1 MKKIGIISY
10 FNYYNYGSM
19 LQGYALQKYISGMS
33 SDVDC
38 EIINYRNQATGK
50 ASKLELL
57 KIRLKRITFYITH
70 LKEIRIRARYATKM
84 TIRNAKFDSFL
95 KDYTCVTDTLYRT
108 KQQLKDKP
116 PVYDLYVTGSD
127 QTWSPKVSGGYQTT
141 PMFLDFAIEGSRK
154 AAYAPCVGVNSF
166 TDVQKEFLKNKLE
179 EYSLIS
185 CREVKGAKL
194 LSDITGNDVPAVVDP
209 TLLLTGDQW
218 REVMNPSTV
227 KKPYIF
233 CYFLGDRQYY
243 RDFAYHL
250 SQQTGL
256 PVYYIPVNWKE
267 YSDEDNRIWD
277 AGPREFVGLI
287 EGAEFV
293 CTDSFHGVAFS
304 SNLNKN
310 FFAFV
315 KHAGNANAGDNSR
328 LFDYLDRIGLADRL
342 LTTYDGNDIDITPI
356 DYSFANKKLE
366 EDRAKSFSYLEKL
379 IAL

>member
-19 LQGYALQKYISGMS
+19 LQGYALQKYISSMS
-33 SDVDC
+33 NDVDC

-50 ASKLELL
+50 ASKWELF
-57 KIRLKRITFYITH
+57 KIRLKRITYYITH
-70 LKEIRIRARYATKM
+70 LKEIRIKAKYTAKM
-84 TIRNAKFDSFL
+84 SVRNVEFDIFL
-95 KDYTCVTDTLYRT
+95 RDYTHVTKTFYRT
-108 KQQLKDKP
+108 KQQLIDNP

-127 QTWSPKVSGGYQTT
+127 QTWSPNVSGGYQTT

-166 TDVQKEFLKNKLE
+166 TDEQKEYLKNKLAE
-179 EYSLIS
+179 SSLIS
-185 CREVKGAKL
+185 CRAVKGAKL
-194 LSDITGNDVPAVVDP
+194 LSDITGSDVPAVVDP
-209 TLLLTGDQW
+209 TLLLTAVQW
-218 REVMNPSTV
+218 RELMKPTTI
-227 KKPYIF
+227 KRPYIF
-233 CYFLGDRQYY
+233 CYFIGDRQYY
-243 RDFAYHL
+243 RDFANHL

-256 PVYYIPVNWKE
+256 PIYYIPVNWKE
-267 YSDEDNRIWD
+267 YTEDDNRIWD
-277 AGPREFVGLI
+277 AGPRDFVGLI
-287 EGAEFV
+287 AGAEYV

-328 LFDYLDRIGLADRL
+328 LFDYLDRIGLANRL

-366 EDRAKSFSYLEKL
+366 EERAKSFSYLEKL